1 MAAFY
6 QTPQLLDAARRPGRQ
21 FVIQKARHDQKVY
34 ASPFSCQLV
43 RPGRRSLSVLYLR
56 HCHGSHWGGTW
67 GRSFSAGSWG
77 HSLHQRCIECSGKCE
92 PVFGRIMGRGFR
104 MGWVA
109 ESATR
114 NIALKRD
121 AVSPMGLKRK
131 AHPIPELQ
139 NGMRFPCGR
148 IVAATLSGGS
158 ATRPAPA
165 PRALPGCPPRS
176 RRRRPPALRGRG
188 SPS

>member
-1 MAAFY
+1 MPNRV
-6 QTPQLLDAARRPGRQ
+6 TARRCAPPRRQ

-56 HCHGSHWGGTW
+56 RCHGSHWGGSW

-77 HSLHQRCIECSGKCE
+77 HSLRRRCIECSGKYG
-92 PVFGRIMGRGFR
+92 PVFGRIPGRGFR

-114 NIALKRD
+114 NIAPKRD
-121 AVSPMGLKRK
+121 ALSSRK
-131 AHPIPELQ
+131 
-139 NGMRFPCGR
+139 NC
-148 IVAATLSGGS
+148 
-158 ATRPAPA
+158 
-165 PRALPGCPPRS
+165 RS
-176 RRRRPPALRGRG
+176 RVERRLRYSSRI
-188 SPS
+188 SAASSSWVSTT

>member
-1 MAAFY
+1 MPNRV
-6 QTPQLLDAARRPGRQ
+6 TARRCAPPRRQ

-56 HCHGSHWGGTW
+56 RCHGSHWGGSW

-77 HSLHQRCIECSGKCE
+77 HSLRRRCIECSGKYG
-92 PVFGRIMGRGFR
+92 PVFGRIPGRGFR

-114 NIALKRD
+114 NIAPKRD
-121 AVSPMGLKRK
+121 AVFPTRLKRK

-139 NGMRFPCGR
+139 NGMRFPRGR
-148 IVAATLSGGS
+148 IVAAALSGGFV
-158 ATRPAPA
+158 TRPESA

-176 RRRRPPALRGRG
+176 RRRLLRALRGRG